1 MKINS
6 YMKPSEILLEGM
18 LDNFFEM
25 CKEELELDE
34 LPSIELVSDQPT
46 VEGSSFGVFTDEGL
60 KVVTMNRH
68 PMDVFRTL
76 AHELTHWKQRLIGLP
91 MDGSD
96 GSDTENQANAT
107 AGIIM
112 RKFGKAYPECF
123 TL

>member
-1 MKINS
+1 
-6 YMKPSEILLEGM
+6 MKPSEILLEGM

-34 LPSIELVSDQPT
+34 LPPIELVSDQPT